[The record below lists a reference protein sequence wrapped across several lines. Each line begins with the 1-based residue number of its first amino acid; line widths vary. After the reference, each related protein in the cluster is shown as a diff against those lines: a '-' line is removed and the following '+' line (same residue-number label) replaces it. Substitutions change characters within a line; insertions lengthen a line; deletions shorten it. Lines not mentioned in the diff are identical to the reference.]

1 MSHLLV
7 NNLIKESQHGFMPG
21 RSCTTNLVVYLDSL
35 TEAKDKGKS
44 VDIIYLD
51 FSKAFDKVPHQRLL
65 KKLRAKGVSEEISG
79 WIEDWL
85 FQRKQ
90 KVKIGNEFSEE
101 GDVDS
106 GVPQGTVL
114 GPCLFNVFID
124 DVDEST
130 TPETLLI
137 KFADDTKVWR
147 VIASE
152 KDRQELQETLDN
164 LCKWAEK
171 WGMQFNEGKCKV
183 MHIGQNNPRYEYTMN
198 GQTLSKTEEEK
209 DIGVYVNHTLK
220 PGNQCK
226 KAAVKAGQVLRQI
239 TKNFHYRDR
248 RTYLKL
254 YLQYVRPHLEFA
266 SPAWSPWQQ
275 GDIETLEKVQE
286 KALRQITGLK
296 SQTYE
301 EKCKEVGIETLARRR
316 YIQDMA
322 QTFKVVKRLDRV
334 DSKVL
339 FQERDGERT
348 RADRDGTNLREKHS
362 RTDIR
367 KNSFALRVVRPW
379 NNLPSESREQQ
390 SVEAFKRMIRK

>member
-1 MSHLLV
+1 MDPS
-7 NNLIKESQHGFMPG
+7 
-21 RSCTTNLVVYLDSL
+21 
-35 TEAKDKGKS
+35 
-44 VDIIYLD
+44 
-51 FSKAFDKVPHQRLL
+51 
-65 KKLRAKGVSEEISG
+65 ISG

-137 KFADDTKVWR
+137 KFADDMKVWR
-147 VIASE
+147 VTASE

-171 WGMQFNEGKCKV
+171 WGMQFNEGKCTV
-183 MHIGQNNPRYEYTMN
+183 MHIGQNPRYEYTMN
-198 GQTLSKTEEEK
+198 GQTLSKTEEEI
-209 DIGVYVNHTLK
+209 DFGVYVNHTLK

-226 KAAVKAGQVLRQI
+226 KEAVKAGQVLRQI

-254 YLQYVRPHLEFA
+254 YLQYVRPHLEFV
-266 SPAWSPWQQ
+266 SPARSPWQQ
-275 GDIETLEKVQE
+275 GDIETL
-286 KALRQITGLK
+286 RK
-296 SQTYE
+296 S
-301 EKCKEVGIETLARRR
+301 RR
-316 YIQDMA
+316 
-322 QTFKVVKRLDRV
+322 
-334 DSKVL
+334 
-339 FQERDGERT
+339 
-348 RADRDGTNLREKHS
+348 KH
-362 RTDIR
+362 
-367 KNSFALRVVRPW
+367 
-379 NNLPSESREQQ
+379 
-390 SVEAFKRMIRK
+390 

>member
-1 MSHLLV
+1 MEAPSAALCAFKMSWKLL
-7 NNLIKESQHGFMPG
+7 NAHSKYGGSCSILSYRCPEQHNRP
-21 RSCTTNLVVYLDSL
+21 S
-35 TEAKDKGKS
+35 
-44 VDIIYLD
+44 
-51 FSKAFDKVPHQRLL
+51 
-65 KKLRAKGVSEEISG
+65 
-79 WIEDWL
+79 
-85 FQRKQ
+85 
-90 KVKIGNEFSEE
+90 
-101 GDVDS
+101 
-106 GVPQGTVL
+106 
-114 GPCLFNVFID
+114 
-124 DVDEST
+124 
-130 TPETLLI
+130 
-137 KFADDTKVWR
+137 
-147 VIASE
+147 
-152 KDRQELQETLDN
+152 
-164 LCKWAEK
+164 
-171 WGMQFNEGKCKV
+171 
-183 MHIGQNNPRYEYTMN
+183 
-198 GQTLSKTEEEK
+198 EEK
-209 DIGVYVNHTLK
+209 DVGVYVNHTLK